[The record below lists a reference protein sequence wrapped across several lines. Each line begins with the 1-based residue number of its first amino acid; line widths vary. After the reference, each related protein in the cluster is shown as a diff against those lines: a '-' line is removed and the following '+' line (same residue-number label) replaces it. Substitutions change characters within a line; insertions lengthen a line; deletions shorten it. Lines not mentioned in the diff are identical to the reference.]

1 MRYDVA
7 IIGAGPG
14 GSTAARLLAGKL
26 SVLLIDP
33 KSDAPGSFQKPCG
46 GLLSPDAQRSLARF
60 DLTLPRDVLVDP
72 QIFSV
77 RTYDLS
83 SMLVRDYQRFY
94 LNLDRRRFDRWLME
108 LIPPGV
114 DRLEARAAAVR
125 READGFSIL
134 CRTPGGAEQAFSAR
148 RIIGADGAH

>member
-60 DLTLPRDVLVDP
+60 DLTLPG
-72 QIFSV
+72 
-77 RTYDLS
+77 
-83 SMLVRDYQRFY
+83 MC
-94 LNLDRRRFDRWLME
+94 W
-108 LIPPGV
+108 
-114 DRLEARAAAVR
+114 
-125 READGFSIL
+125 
-134 CRTPGGAEQAFSAR
+134 
-148 RIIGADGAH
+148 